1 MAWTRAPALDGIA
14 MPRMIFES
22 LRAEAQRAHRHSDQ
36 VESGQT
42 CLIDV
47 KLLQSLFIVN
57 MV

>member
-1 MAWTRAPALDGIA
+1 